1 MIDWIL
7 DVLDGITAAQFV
19 VWVAASVATLTVAV
33 KSRHKVW
40 AWFKSVHTW
49 LGGFIR
55 LVETIGTL
63 ASDMAEVKHELQHNG
78 GGSVKDATARTEAA
92 VNDLQRTVDHV
103 KRQNAALKTTVRR
116 VEKTLAE
123 HIEGG
128 GA

>member
-1 MIDWIL
+1 MVDWIL

-19 VWVAASVATLTVAV
+19 VWAAAVIAALTVAV
-33 KSRHKVW
+33 RSRHKVW
-40 AWFKSVHTW
+40 ASLKSVHTW

-63 ASDMAEVKHELQHNG
+63 ANDMAEVKHELQHNG

-92 VNDLQRTVDHV
+92 VNELRATVDHI

-116 VEKTLAE
+116 VDKALVE

-128 GA
+128 GS